1 MATHFFSYEELRQT
15 DIVEYLEKLGYQ
27 PQKITNNDYWYL
39 SPLRDEKEASFKVNR
54 KLNAWFD
61 HGSGKGGNFI
71 DFGVLYHKCSFEQL
85 IEKIENFFSF
95 HPGNVPVQPPLINTQ
110 EAKEA
115 LEPKI
120 KVIAARPLT
129 NSILCRYLDE
139 RKIPVEIAQKH
150 CKEVYFELHDKRY
163 FAIGFENKSGGFELR
178 NSLFKGSSSPKDITQ
193 INTVDAKEVAVFEGF
208 FSFLSYQTLHQKNAC
223 LTNFLVLNSLSF
235 FVKSRQF
242 MEEHDKINLYL
253 DRDEAGIKNTQSA
266 LKWDIK
272 YIDKCHLYENH
283 KDLNDYL
290 LHKSQHFR
298 QGQKLGRHF

>member
-71 DFGVLYHKCSFEQL
+71 DFGVLYYKCSFEQL

-120 KVIAARPLT
+120 KVIAAKPLT
-129 NSILCRYLDE
+129 NPILYPRIRLISLITLSSAMLKRTAISLLVIYLSLANITSSTELVISSILFSILLSTSGSNLKFTTHFFVSAYTLL
-139 RKIPVEIAQKH
+139 QL
-150 CKEVYFELHDKRY
+150 YFLKPILNIR
-163 FAIGFENKSGGFELR
+163 G
-178 NSLFKGSSSPKDITQ
+178 LF
-193 INTVDAKEVAVFEGF
+193 
-208 FSFLSYQTLHQKNAC
+208 
-223 LTNFLVLNSLSF
+223 TNFGS
-235 FVKSRQF
+235 
-242 MEEHDKINLYL
+242 INC
-253 DRDEAGIKNTQSA
+253 Q
-266 LKWDIK
+266 
-272 YIDKCHLYENH
+272 
-283 KDLNDYL
+283 L
-290 LHKSQHFR
+290 LIP
-298 QGQKLGRHF
+298 G